1 MRCRARMTTR
11 LRRCTASIRRGRTW
25 RGRSDRWSEFTRSK
39 GEGTMSIEIEVGL
52 ENATKAPKVTE
63 ELSLEAPAPKGF
75 ANPNVRRALL
85 LGGTVLLAAVV
96 GLLSYYHN
104 RESTDDAQVDGHIT
118 PMASKVYGRVAQVLV
133 EDNQPVKAGQVL
145 VKIDPRDYQAAL
157 DQAKASLM
165 LAESEARSA
174 GVDVPRTRENVASGN
189 SSADA
194 QLLGAQADLAKAQST
209 YEQAQTAD
217 LAWAQD
223 NVDKSR
229 ANAELAKADL
239 ARYLPLM
246 EKGEISKQQYDA
258 AKANADANASALKAD
273 QEKLAQAHRNVDVTK
288 AQLDAAKA
296 RVEQARAGVAS
307 ALADVKQV
315 GMKTADAQAKLAKVE
330 QARALLE
337 AAQLNL
343 SYTEITAPID
353 GVATHKQVET
363 GQIVQAGQGL
373 LVVVPLQ
380 DVWVTANFKETQL
393 RNMRAGQKA
402 EVKVDT
408 YGKTFSGRVDSIA
421 GATGSVLSLLPPEN
435 ATGNYV
441 KVVQRIPVKIVL
453 DPIPSEKAVLR
464 PGMNV
469 DATVITN

>member
-1 MRCRARMTTR
+1 
-11 LRRCTASIRRGRTW
+11 
-25 RGRSDRWSEFTRSK
+25 
-39 GEGTMSIEIEVGL
+39 MSIEIEVGL
-52 ENATKAPKVTE
+52 ENAAKVPRVTE
-63 ELSLEAPAPKGF
+63 ELPLEEPPKGF
-75 ANPNVRRALL
+75 ANPKVR
-85 LGGTVLLAAVV
+85 GLLAAVGAVVLAAIV
-96 GLLSYYHN
+96 GLIVYYHD

-133 EDNQPVKAGQVL
+133 DDNEPVKAGQVL
-145 VKIDPRDYQAAL
+145 VRIDPRDYQAAA
-157 DQAKASLM
+157 DQAKAALL

-194 QLLGAQADLAKAQST
+194 QLMGSQADLARAQTT

-217 LAWAQD
+217 LAWAQA
-223 NVDKSR
+223 NVEKSR

-246 EKGEISKQQYDA
+246 EKGEISKQQYDG
-258 AKANADANASALKAD
+258 AKANADATASALRAD
-273 QEKLAQAHRNVDVTK
+273 QERLAQAKRSVDVAK

-296 RVEQARAGVAS
+296 RVDEAKAGVETAH
-307 ALADVKQV
+307 ANVKQV
-315 GMKTADAQAKLAKVE
+315 SMKAADAQAKIAKVE
-330 QARALLE
+330 QARAALE

-343 SYTEITAPID
+343 SYTEITAPVD
-353 GVATHKQVET
+353 GVATHKQVEP

-380 DVWVTANFKETQL
+380 NVWVTANFKETQL
-393 RNMRAGQKA
+393 KNMKPGQKA
-402 EVKVDT
+402 EVRVDT
-408 YGKTFSGRVDSIA
+408 YGKTFSGHVDSIA

-435 ATGNYV
+435 ATGNFV

-453 DPIPSEKAVLR
+453 DPIPAEKAILR

-469 DATVITN
+469 DATVLTN